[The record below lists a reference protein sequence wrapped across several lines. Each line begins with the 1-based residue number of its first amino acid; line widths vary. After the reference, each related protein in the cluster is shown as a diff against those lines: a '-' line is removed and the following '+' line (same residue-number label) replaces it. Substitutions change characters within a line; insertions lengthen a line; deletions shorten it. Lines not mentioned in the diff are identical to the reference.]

1 MATIHIQ
8 SIGEKVLLPQSEL
21 ERLVELHREEIVLDS
36 REDDASTGRIM
47 HLVAQSGAFDFW
59 KEEGDCQH
67 RFVEMGTIYTH
78 CDYEYLAPK
87 CRYRQTRGRTTQK
100 QVWC

>member
-8 SIGEKVLLPQSEL
+8 NIGEKVLLPQSEL
-21 ERLVELHREEIVLDS
+21 ERLVKLHREEIVLDR

-59 KEEGDCQH
+59 KEKGED
-67 RFVEMGTIYTH
+67 IYSFE
-78 CDYEYLAPK
+78 DGEP
-87 CRYRQTRGRTTQK
+87 
-100 QVWC
+100 V

>member
-59 KEEGDCQH
+59 KEEGED
-67 RFVEMGTIYTH
+67 IYSFE
-78 CDYEYLAPK
+78 DGEP
-87 CRYRQTRGRTTQK
+87 
-100 QVWC
+100 V